1 MYKSLRLKSLMK
13 QKGVSIEKL
22 ALDLNLSEEEA
33 KQCCNNL
40 FEADIDVLILLADY
54 LDISAFSKAEFFQ
67 KAVEFLKKICYN
79 SKDRLLNNWR
89 NYYEIAC
96 NRWK

>member
-1 MYKSLRLKSLMK
+1 MYSPLRLKNFME
-13 QKGVSIEKL
+13 QKEISIEKL

-54 LDISAFSKAEFFQ
+54 LDISVDYLMGRIDNPDSH
-67 KAVEFLKKICYN
+67 KKKLV
-79 SKDRLLNNWR
+79 SL
-89 NYYEIAC
+89 
-96 NRWK
+96 

>member
-1 MYKSLRLKSLMK
+1 MYSSSILKNFMD
-13 QKGVSIEKL
+13 QKGISIEKL

-54 LDISAFSKAEFFQ
+54 LDISVDYLMGRIDNPDSH
-67 KAVEFLKKICYN
+67 KK
-79 SKDRLLNNWR
+79 
-89 NYYEIAC
+89 
-96 NRWK
+96 

>member
-54 LDISAFSKAEFFQ
+54 LDISVDYLMGRIDNPDSH
-67 KAVEFLKKICYN
+67 KKN
-79 SKDRLLNNWR
+79 L
-89 NYYEIAC
+89 
-96 NRWK
+96 

>member
-1 MYKSLRLKSLMK
+1 VYKSLRLKSLMK

-54 LDISAFSKAEFFQ
+54 LDISVDYLMGRIDNPDSH
-67 KAVEFLKKICYN
+67 KKKLV
-79 SKDRLLNNWR
+79 SL
-89 NYYEIAC
+89 
-96 NRWK
+96 

>member
-40 FEADIDVLILLADY
+40 FEADIDVLILLANY
-54 LDISAFSKAEFFQ
+54 LDISVDYLMGRIDNPDSH
-67 KAVEFLKKICYN
+67 KKKLV
-79 SKDRLLNNWR
+79 SL
-89 NYYEIAC
+89 
-96 NRWK
+96 

>member
-33 KQCCNNL
+33 KRYCNNL
-40 FEADIDVLILLADY
+40 FKADIEVLKRLVDY
-54 LDISAFSKAEFFQ
+54 LDVSVDYLMCRIDNPDSH
-67 KAVEFLKKICYN
+67 KK
-79 SKDRLLNNWR
+79 
-89 NYYEIAC
+89 
-96 NRWK
+96 